1 MKHFTKR
8 NNTFYYQ
15 RRIPSHLQQHY
26 KNEKIIRFSLH
37 TSNARQAAMLAR
49 KHSANYDEEFFQL
62 QYVTLSQVTT
72 LPVTG
77 AQPSIATPKPQPK
90 KKDSKL
96 SDCIELFM
104 TAKTVDRV
112 SPKALARYRSRLELL
127 LRITKDKGINSFT
140 RDDALSFKHQLVQLP
155 PNINNNPRYKG
166 KTIKQIIA
174 FGDTAIGVHTI
185 NDTLKVV
192 SGFFDWLVLNEK
204 TDKNP
209 FTKLQVRKEI
219 KASEERKVF
228 TRSDLKK
235 LFTIEPYK
243 TTPKEAWHYW
253 LPLLGLYTG
262 ARINELC
269 QLYTDNI
276 KQVDGIWCISI
287 NADRPDQKLK
297 TKSSF
302 RTIPIHSKLIELGF
316 IDYVNRLPLGLVFP
330 TLKYLPED
338 GYGKYPSK
346 WFSFQ
351 RDKVLN
357 KDERYKKTFHSLR
370 HTVANELKQMGVEY
384 SPASYLLGHTDET
397 MTYGRYG
404 KDYNPKL
411 LKDVIEKLDFE
422 SETSLCQS
430 WNQRWAHP

>member
-1 MKHFTKR
+1 MRNLTKR
-8 NNTFYYQ
+8 NTTFYYQ

-26 KNEKIIRFSLH
+26 KNEKRIRFSLH
-37 TSNARQAAMLAR
+37 TTNLREATILAT
-49 KHSANYDEEFFQL
+49 KHTANYDREFFQL
-62 QYVTLSQVTT
+62 QYITLSQT
-72 LPVTG
+72 PVGTDQFL
-77 AQPSIATPKPQPK
+77 AEKPQLNPK
-90 KKDSKL
+90 QQPKRKDSKL

-104 TAKTVDRV
+104 AAKTVDRV
-112 SPKALARYRSRLELL
+112 SAKALARYRSRLELL
-127 LRITKDKGINSFT
+127 LRIVKNKGINSFT

-174 FGDTAIGVHTI
+174 FGDNPIGIHTI

-204 TDKNP
+204 SDKNP

-228 TRSDLKK
+228 TRSDIKK
-235 LFTIEPYK
+235 LFNIEPYK

-253 LPLLGLYTG
+253 IPLLGLYTG

-276 KQVDGIWCISI
+276 KQIDGVWCISI

-297 TKSSF
+297 TKAAF
-302 RTIPIHSKLIELGF
+302 RNIPIHSKLIKLGF
-316 IDYVNRLPLGLVFP
+316 IDYVKSLPLGLVFP
-330 TLKYLPED
+330 TLKYIPED

-346 WFSFQ
+346 WFSIQ
-351 RDKVLN
+351 RDKALN
-357 KDERYKKTFHSLR
+357 KDERYKKTFHSFR

-404 KDYNPKL
+404 KDYKPKL
-411 LKDVIEKLDFE
+411 LKEVIEKLNFDIHI
-422 SETSLCQS
+422 SLLVEI
-430 WNQRWAHP
+430 P

>member
-1 MKHFTKR
+1 MRHLTKR
-8 NNTFYYQ
+8 STSFYYQ

-26 KNEKIIRFSLH
+26 KNEKRIRFSLH
-37 TSNARQAAMLAR
+37 TSNLREAVILAR
-49 KHSANYDEEFFQL
+49 KHSANYDKEFFQL
-62 QYVTLSQVTT
+62 QYATLSQGTT
-72 LPVTG
+72 LPIAETP
-77 AQPSIATPKPQPK
+77 QSIPTTKPQPK
-90 KKDSKL
+90 KKESKL

-104 TAKTVDRV
+104 AAKTVDRV
-112 SPKALARYRSRLELL
+112 SAKALARYRSRLELL
-127 LRITKDKGINSFT
+127 LRIVKDKGINSFT

-174 FGDTAIGVHTI
+174 FGDNPIGIHTI

-204 TDKNP
+204 SDKNP

-228 TRSDLKK
+228 TRSDIKK
-235 LFTIEPYK
+235 LFNIEPYK

-253 LPLLGLYTG
+253 IPLLGLYTG

-276 KQVDGIWCISI
+276 KQIDGVWCISI

-297 TKSSF
+297 TKAAF
-302 RTIPIHSKLIELGF
+302 RNIPIHSKLIKLGF
-316 IDYVNRLPLGLVFP
+316 IDYVKSLPLGLVFP

-346 WFSFQ
+346 WFSIQ

-357 KDERYKKTFHSLR
+357 KDERYKKTFHSFR
-370 HTVANELKQMGVEY
+370 HTVANEFKQMGVEY

-404 KDYNPKL
+404 KDYKPKL
-411 LKDVIEKLDFE
+411 LQEVIEKLNFDINI
-422 SETSLCQS
+422 SLLVETL
-430 WNQRWAHP
+430 

>member
-26 KNEKIIRFSLH
+26 QNEKIIRFSLH
-37 TSNARQAAMLAR
+37 TSNSREAAMLAR
-49 KHSANYDEEFFQL
+49 KHSANYDREFFQL
-62 QYVTLSQVTT
+62 QYVTLSQVNT
-72 LPVTG
+72 LSNHPP
-77 AQPSIATPKPQPK
+77 QPIPTPKAQPK
-90 KKDSKL
+90 KDDSKL
-96 SDCIELFM
+96 SECIELFI
-104 TAKTVDRV
+104 TAKSVDRV

-127 LRITKDKGINSFT
+127 LRITKDKGINSFS

-174 FGDTAIGVHTI
+174 LGDTPIGIHTI

-204 TDKNP
+204 SEKNP

-219 KASEERKVF
+219 RASEERKVF
-228 TRSDLKK
+228 TRSDLKN

-253 LPLLGLYTG
+253 IPLLGLYTG

-276 KQVDGIWCISI
+276 KQIDDIWCISI

-302 RTIPIHSKLIELGF
+302 RNIPIHSKLIELGF
-316 IDYVNRLPLGLVFP
+316 IDYVKSLPLGLVFP

-346 WFSFQ
+346 WFSVQ

-357 KDERYKKTFHSLR
+357 KNERYKKTFHSFR
-370 HTVANELKQMGVEY
+370 HTVADTFKQLGIEY

-404 KDYNPKL
+404 KDYKPKL
-411 LKDVIEKLDFE
+411 LQEVIEKLDFKLE
-422 SETSLCQS
+422 LLPCTCLKTS
-430 WNQRWAHP
+430 NV

>member
-1 MKHFTKR
+1 M
-8 NNTFYYQ
+8 
-15 RRIPSHLQQHY
+15 
-26 KNEKIIRFSLH
+26 
-37 TSNARQAAMLAR
+37 A
-49 KHSANYDEEFFQL
+49 
-62 QYVTLSQVTT
+62 
-72 LPVTG
+72 
-77 AQPSIATPKPQPK
+77 
-90 KKDSKL
+90 
-96 SDCIELFM
+96 
-104 TAKTVDRV
+104 AKTVDRV
-112 SPKALARYRSRLELL
+112 SAKALARYRSRLELL
-127 LRITKDKGINSFT
+127 LRIVKNKGINSFT

-155 PNINNNPRYKG
+155 PNINNNSRYKG

-174 FGDTAIGVHTI
+174 FGDNPIGIHTI

-204 TDKNP
+204 SDKNP

-228 TRSDLKK
+228 TRSDIKK
-235 LFTIEPYK
+235 LFNIEPYK

-253 LPLLGLYTG
+253 IPLLGLYTG

-276 KQVDGIWCISI
+276 KQIDGVWCISI

-297 TKSSF
+297 IKAAF
-302 RTIPIHSKLIELGF
+302 RNIPIHRKLIKLGF
-316 IDYVNRLPLGLVFP
+316 IDYVKSLPLGLVFP

-346 WFSFQ
+346 WFSIQ

-357 KDERYKKTFHSLR
+357 KDERYKKTFHSFR
-370 HTVANELKQMGVEY
+370 HTVANEFKQMGVEY
-384 SPASYLLGHTDET
+384 SPASYVLGHTDET

-404 KDYNPKL
+404 KDYKPKL
-411 LKDVIEKLDFE
+411 LQEIIEKLDFE
-422 SETSLCQS
+422 SETSLCRL
-430 WNQRWAHP
+430 WY